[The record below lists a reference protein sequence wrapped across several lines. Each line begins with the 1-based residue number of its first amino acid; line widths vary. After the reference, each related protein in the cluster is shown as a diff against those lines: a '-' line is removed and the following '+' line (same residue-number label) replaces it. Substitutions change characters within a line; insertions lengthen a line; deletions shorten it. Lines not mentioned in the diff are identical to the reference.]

1 MKKKVVLGSLLIVV
15 AIVLCVVLLV
25 FLEYIRST
33 SSEKTV
39 IVEIPKGASESL
51 IADILEE
58 NGVIDYK
65 INFKLKMRSSEYRG
79 KLNYGKYVLNKKM
92 CIEDAIEALSRPSE
106 LKKGIRLTIPEG
118 YSAQMIAKRCEN
130 AGMCTAEDFL
140 AELKNGEFDYSFIA
154 DIPENK
160 NVKYKLEGYLFPSTY
175 DFSMEAN
182 AHTVINTL
190 LGEFEKQY
198 SNIKSKL
205 PKDMS
210 MSEAVN
216 RAALIE
222 REAKLDSE
230 RTMISGVIKNRL
242 KIGMLL
248 QIDASVVYA
257 ISDGM
262 YDVERVLYKDLK
274 IDSPYNTYKYTGL
287 PAGPICNAGIKSL
300 EAAMTPKEHK
310 YLYYHTDT
318 NKNDGSHIFSE
329 TFAQHTKGK

>member
-1 MKKKVVLGSLLIVV
+1 MKKKVILGSVFVVIAAVLLI
-15 AIVLCVVLLV
+15 ILSM
-25 FLEYIRST
+25 FLEYTRGT

-92 CIEDAIEALSRPSE
+92 CIDDAIEALSHPSE

-118 YSAQMIAKRCEN
+118 YSAEMIAKRCES
-130 AGMCTAEDFL
+130 AGICNAEDFL
-140 AELKNGEFDYSFIA
+140 TELKKGEFDYSFIS
-154 DIPENK
+154 DIPDNK
-160 NVKYKLEGYLFPSTY
+160 EVKYKLEGYLFPSTY

-182 AHTVINTL
+182 AHTVINKL

-198 SNIKSKL
+198 NKVKNKL
-205 PKDMS
+205 PKGMS
-210 MSEAVN
+210 MAEAIN

-230 RTMISGVIKNRL
+230 RTMISGVIDNRL
-242 KIGMLL
+242 KIGMPL
-248 QIDASVVYA
+248 QIDASVVYV
-257 ISDGM
+257 ISEGL
-262 YDVERVLYKDLK
+262 YDVDRVLYKHLEV
-274 IDSPYNTYKYTGL
+274 DSPYNTYKYTGL
-287 PAGPICNAGIKSL
+287 PAGPICNAGIKSI

-329 TFAQHTKGK
+329 TFAQHTS